1 MHGRRRRSIG
11 RTWILG
17 MLLVGACGGSGKVG
31 MSSGASGSGAG
42 AAGTGGMTAAAGSA
56 GSAAGGSTGGAAGAT
71 SGTGGAAGAAGGSAG
86 ATSGTA
92 GASGGAGGG
101 GNAGSAGA
109 DGGAAGAAA
118 DPCAGALF
126 CETFDQYAGVT
137 AIADK
142 QKLGPWHA
150 ALNMG
155 ATMGLDG
162 VHTRSGSSALHVHID
177 AAATAGGRLFADG
190 MQPIFAS
197 KPTHVY
203 GRMMMYIDPN
213 GTSVHWTFF
222 GVNGTAEPSSPAVGR
237 TASYIMS
244 SLPRNNV
251 NTYSFVYGLSAMG
264 ADAYHDCSSQS
275 MTAMPSAWACVSF
288 EMDSVARKLR
298 MYKDGAP
305 DPILSVD
312 DHGKGCV
319 APTAVTS
326 PWYGPSIS
334 QLYVGAW
341 SFHAMNAPLDV
352 WIDDLVVDTQPV
364 SCPSP

>member
-1 MHGRRRRSIG
+1 MRSSLTWGRAG
-11 RTWILG
+11 
-17 MLLVGACGGSGKVG
+17 LLLCGVVVGSCTSGTASKSHPDASVGAAGVGGVAGGSGG
-31 MSSGASGSGAG
+31 
-42 AAGTGGMTAAAGSA
+42 AGTGGGGSSGTGGGDAGAGAVAGSGGVGVA
-56 GSAAGGSTGGAAGAT
+56 GSGAAGAT
-71 SGTGGAAGAAGGSAG
+71 VDASTPDASPDTSPD
-86 ATSGTA
+86 AT
-92 GASGGAGGG
+92 
-101 GNAGSAGA
+101 
-109 DGGAAGAAA
+109 A

-126 CETFDQYAGVT
+126 CEKFDDYAGVT

-150 ALNMG
+150 ALTATG

-162 VHTRSGSSALHVHID
+162 AHTKSGSSALHVHID
-177 AAATAGGRLFADG
+177 NAVTAGGRLFADG
-190 MQPIFAS
+190 AQPIFAN

-222 GVNGTAEPSSPAVGR
+222 GVNGTAEPSSPATGR
-237 TASYIMS
+237 NASYIMS
-244 SLPRNNV
+244 SLPKNNV
-251 NTYSFVYGLSAMG
+251 NTYSFVYGLSAQG
-264 ADAYHDCSSQS
+264 TDAYHDCSSQS
-275 MTAMPSAWACVSF
+275 ATSMPTGWACVSF

-326 PWYGPSIS
+326 PWYGPSIT
-334 QLYVGAW
+334 QLFVGAW

-352 WIDDLVVDTQPV
+352 WIDDLVVDTKPV
-364 SCPSP
+364 ACPAP